1 MATEGFP
8 DHPVFQQLLKSIPLN
23 DGVIIQDPNNG
34 VTATFDRFMNDV
46 VELRRTIREQIPD
59 LLDSNGI
66 TRDEGVY
73 ICTLAPASYEIFV
86 ATFAIW
92 SVGAALSPLAT
103 GLTPQ
108 EVSFLIQRN
117 KAVLLIASASQRDAA
132 AAIQTCIKNDTG
144 HAINVIGVDLTV
156 PVPSTKRQYHIDKNV
171 VFSPRRPLI
180 LLHTSR

>member
-92 SVGAALSPLAT
+92 SVGAALSPL
-103 GLTPQ
+103 GMCYFS
-108 EVSFLIQRN
+108 SFLGYLVHINDSLIQQL
-117 KAVLLIASASQRDAA
+117 AL
-132 AAIQTCIKNDTG
+132 
-144 HAINVIGVDLTV
+144 H
-156 PVPSTKRQYHIDKNV
+156 H
-171 VFSPRRPLI
+171 RR
-180 LLHTSR
+180 SRS